1 MSNLPY
7 IRCLFFRYKRKSIF
21 ADNFP
26 YRNSRPYY
34 RYVLGASDEAHYF
47 GVLVA
52 GIAKDCFYIPI
63 DKPPHYVKQYGR
75 IFAAGEGNVRDF
87 TRTGKE
93 GFYRPYRVVYLWF
106 NVQPWRVFSSC
117 IVIA

>member
-75 IFAAGEGNVRDF
+75 IFAAREGNVRGF
-87 TRTGKE
+87 PRTGKE
-93 GFYRPYRVVYLWF
+93 GFYRPYRVVYLL
-106 NVQPWRVFSSC
+106 V
-117 IVIA
+117 

>member
-1 MSNLPY
+1 MPITSLTVIPGR
-7 IRCLFFRYKRKSIF
+7 IIVTFSVLLTKRTISGYSF
-21 ADNFP
+21 
-26 YRNSRPYY
+26 
-34 RYVLGASDEAHYF
+34 
-47 GVLVA
+47 A

-93 GFYRPYRVVYLWF
+93 GFYRPYRVVYLL
-106 NVQPWRVFSSC
+106 V
-117 IVIA
+117 